1 MRTRRISPTQWVVV
15 SMVLGVAVGYAFP
28 DGPGTTGFHATDL
41 QVLSSVFLRMM
52 FTVPIRRFRRIDIAN
67 IVWLSPVKR
76 RLHPDRRTQ
85 HFGCMRIATN
95 VLFFVFAAAP
105 AVAQTTAGVIPGVE
119 VLLTDSMHLVRGK
132 RVGLL
137 TNHSGRDRQ
146 GRSTIDLLFN
156 APGVKLTALYGP
168 EHGIRG
174 VAKAGEKISSS
185 VDSATGVP
193 VYSLYGDVQVPTPEM
208 FKDIDVLVYDIQDV
222 GARVYTYEW
231 TLAITANAAKRPI
244 IVLDRPDPI
253 RADRYEGNILDPAF
267 SSLVGKYPV
276 ALRYGLTPG
285 ELLRFLAG
293 SKLIDAEV
301 HVVPMKNYRRSMWF
315 DDTKIPWINP
325 SPNLRDLD
333 AELLYPGTV
342 FFEGTTATEGRG
354 TDAPFTLIGAAW
366 MTDNSAIAAELNALR
381 LPGVRFDTAT
391 RTIETGYKFGGQTIP
406 MIKVRVTDR
415 NAVRP
420 VTLGVRM
427 LRTIYARHPK
437 DFQWRTPQ
445 IDRLAGT
452 DKLRTAV
459 EQNGVDALI
468 AQWDADAARFA
479 QQVKQY
485 LIYSPQ

>member
-1 MRTRRISPTQWVVV
+1 MRISARA
-15 SMVLGVAVGYAFP
+15 VALILS
-28 DGPGTTGFHATDL
+28 ATI
-41 QVLSSVFLRMM
+41 
-52 FTVPIRRFRRIDIAN
+52 P
-67 IVWLSPVKR
+67 
-76 RLHPDRRTQ
+76 
-85 HFGCMRIATN
+85 
-95 VLFFVFAAAP
+95 AP
-105 AVAQTTAGVIPGVE
+105 LAAQTTSGVVPGIE
-119 VLLTDSMHLVRGK
+119 VLLTDSMHLIRGK

-146 GRSTIDLLFN
+146 GRSTIDLLFK
-156 APGVKLTALYGP
+156 APGVKLTALFGA

-174 VAKAGEKISSS
+174 VAKAGEKINSS

-193 VYSLYGDVQVPTPEM
+193 VYSLFGDVRVPTSEM
-208 FKDIDVLVYDIQDV
+208 LKDVDVLLYDIQDV

-231 TLAITANAAKRPI
+231 TLALTANAAKKPI
-244 IVLDRPDPI
+244 IILDRPDPI

-267 SSLVGKYPV
+267 ASLVGQYPV

-293 SKLIDAEV
+293 TKLIDADV

-315 DDTKIPWINP
+315 DETRLAWINP
-325 SPNLRDLD
+325 SPNLRSLD

-354 TDAPFTLIGAAW
+354 TEAPFTLIGAAW
-366 MTDNSAIAAELNALR
+366 MTDNVAIAAELNALE

-391 RTIETGYKFGGQTIP
+391 RTIEQGYKFGGQTIP
-406 MIKVRVTDR
+406 MLRLSVTDR

-427 LRTIYARHPK
+427 LRVIYARHPQ
-437 DFQWRTPQ
+437 DFQWRVPQ

-452 DKLRTAV
+452 DKLRAAV

-468 AQWDADAARFA
+468 DQWDADAARFA
-479 QQVKQY
+479 QQVKPY
-485 LIYSPQ
+485 LIYR

>member
-1 MRTRRISPTQWVVV
+1 
-15 SMVLGVAVGYAFP
+15 
-28 DGPGTTGFHATDL
+28 
-41 QVLSSVFLRMM
+41 
-52 FTVPIRRFRRIDIAN
+52 
-67 IVWLSPVKR
+67 
-76 RLHPDRRTQ
+76 
-85 HFGCMRIATN
+85 MRIARELLALAL
-95 VLFFVFAAAP
+95 VAAIPAP
-105 AVAQTTAGVIPGVE
+105 AVSAQTAAGVVPGIE
-119 VLLTDSMHLVRGK
+119 VLLTDSMHLIRGK

-146 GRSTIDLLFN
+146 GRSTIDLLFK
-156 APGVKLTALYGP
+156 APGVRLTALFGA

-174 VAKAGEKISSS
+174 IAKAGEKISSS

-193 VYSLYGDVQVPTPEM
+193 VYSLFGDVHVPTAEM
-208 FKDIDVLVYDIQDV
+208 LKDVDVLLYDIQDV

-231 TLAITANAAKRPI
+231 TLALTANAAKKPI

-253 RADRYEGNILDPAF
+253 RADRYEGNILDPKFA
-267 SSLVGKYPV
+267 SLVGQYPV

-293 SKLIDAEV
+293 TKLIDAEV

-315 DDTKIPWINP
+315 DETKLAWINP
-325 SPNLRDLD
+325 SPNLRSLD

-366 MTDNSAIAAELNALR
+366 MTDNAAIAAELNGLA
-381 LPGVRFDTAT
+381 LPGVRFDTTT
-391 RTIETGYKFGGQTIP
+391 RTIEPGYKFGGQTIP
-406 MIKVRVTDR
+406 MLEVSVTDR

-420 VTLGVRM
+420 VAIGIRM
-427 LRTIYARHPK
+427 LRVIYARHPK
-437 DFQWRTPQ
+437 DFQWRVPQ

-452 DKLRTAV
+452 DKLRAAV

-479 QQVKQY
+479 QQVKPY
-485 LIYSPQ
+485 LIYR